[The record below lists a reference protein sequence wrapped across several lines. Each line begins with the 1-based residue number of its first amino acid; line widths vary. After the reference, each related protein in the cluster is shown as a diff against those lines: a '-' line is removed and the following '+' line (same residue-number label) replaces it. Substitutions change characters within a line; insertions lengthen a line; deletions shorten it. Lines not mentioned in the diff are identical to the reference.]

1 MRHCRIVLA
10 SSTDG
15 GGNRAGESYSLQTLK
30 EIYVESFLLIAQI
43 LVLLSLSALAIYLVV
58 VLSKV
63 KDMLSTVE
71 IQIKEVGARAIP
83 VLENMEALTS
93 KFRTITESIDDQMS
107 LVRTSLQT
115 LRDVTENISRFER
128 KLQDQIEAPVMEV
141 ASVVGGFISGVASF
155 LNRAT
160 RRK

>member
-1 MRHCRIVLA
+1 M
-10 SSTDG
+10 
-15 GGNRAGESYSLQTLK
+15 K
-30 EIYVESFLLIAQI
+30 ERYVESFLLIAQI

-71 IQIKEVGARAIP
+71 VNIKEVSARAIP

-93 KFRTITESIDDQMS
+93 KLRTITDSIDDQMS
-107 LVRTSLQT
+107 LIRNSLQT

-128 KLQDQIEAPVMEV
+128 KLQDHIEGPVMEV
-141 ASVVGGFISGVASF
+141 ASVVGGFISGIAGF
-155 LNRAT
+155 LHRIT
-160 RRK
+160 RR

>member
-1 MRHCRIVLA
+1 
-10 SSTDG
+10 
-15 GGNRAGESYSLQTLK
+15 
-30 EIYVESFLLIAQI
+30 VESFLLIAQI

-71 IQIKEVGARAIP
+71 VNIKEVSARAIP

-93 KFRTITESIDDQMS
+93 KLRTITDSIDDQMS
-107 LVRTSLQT
+107 LIRNSLQT

-128 KLQDQIEAPVMEV
+128 KLQDHIEGPVMEV
-141 ASVVGGFISGVASF
+141 ASVIGGFISGIAGF
-155 LNRAT
+155 LNRIT
-160 RRK
+160 RR

>member
-1 MRHCRIVLA
+1 M
-10 SSTDG
+10 
-15 GGNRAGESYSLQTLK
+15 
-30 EIYVESFLLIAQI
+30 ESFLLIAQI

-71 IQIKEVGARAIP
+71 VNIKEVSARAIP

-93 KFRTITESIDDQMS
+93 KLRTITDSIDDQMS
-107 LVRTSLQT
+107 LIRNSLQT

-128 KLQDQIEAPVMEV
+128 KLQDHIEGPVMEV
-141 ASVVGGFISGVASF
+141 ASVIGGFISGIAGF
-155 LNRAT
+155 LNRIT
-160 RRK
+160 RR